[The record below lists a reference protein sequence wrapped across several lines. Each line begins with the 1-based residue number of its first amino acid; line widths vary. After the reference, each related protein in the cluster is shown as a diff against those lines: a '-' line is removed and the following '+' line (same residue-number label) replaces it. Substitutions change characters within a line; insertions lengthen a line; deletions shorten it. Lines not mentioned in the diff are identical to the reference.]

1 MMLPPRSR
9 ISPGSPGGTSL
20 RSPSTMRSSKPGRG
34 RPTVVAIVSA
44 SSPGAVAAAVPPS
57 VSP

>member
-9 ISPGSPGGTSL
+9 ISPGSPGGTSSL
-20 RSPSTMRSSKPGRG
+20 TSSTMRSSKPGRG
-34 RPTVVAIVSA
+34 RPTVVAIVSG

-57 VSP
+57 VRP